1 MEDHQTIRT
10 YPRAAPEVRLQV
22 RALPDEASEAVDGVI
37 GNVSLGGMFIET
49 DQPQAPGKILRIEFD
64 TTPQGAAHRIVAAKA
79 VVRWHRRI
87 FEPRGMGVQFLD
99 FEGVAEQ
106 HLQQWLSSILEKK

>member
-1 MEDHQTIRT
+1 MEERQSIRT

-22 RALPDEASEAVDGVI
+22 QALPDEASQAVEGVI

-49 DQPQAPGKILRIEFD
+49 DQPQAPGEILRIEFD
-64 TTPQGAAHRIVAAKA
+64 TTPQDEAHHVVAAKA

-87 FEPRGMGVQFLD
+87 FEPRGMGVQFLG

-106 HLQQWLSSILEKK
+106 NLQKWLNSILEGK